1 MTKKTDK
8 STSLRDRAE
17 DAFESTRERAIETY
31 DSARSTAQKASRDAS
46 EQISEAPLIALGGGL
61 ALGALIAAFLP
72 TTKKEKELL
81 GPVTDRIKESATG
94 AADAAREAGAARLG
108 ELGLTKNKG
117 SDVMRQV
124 IDGALDALKTSA
136 KAAATSV
143 KGE

>member
-8 STSLRDRAE
+8 SLSLRDRAE
-17 DAFESTRERAIETY
+17 EAYDGARERAIETY
-31 DSARSTAQKASRDAS
+31 DSARSTARKASRDAGD
-46 EQISEAPLIALGGGL
+46 QIGEAPLIALGGGL
-61 ALGALIAAFLP
+61 ALGALIAALLP
-72 TTKKEKELL
+72 TSKKEKELL
-81 GPVTDRIKESATG
+81 GPVTDRIKESASG
-94 AADAAREAGAARLG
+94 AADAARDAGTARLG
-108 ELGLTKNKG
+108 ELGLTKTKG

>member
-1 MTKKTDK
+1 MTKKNDK
-8 STSLRDRAE
+8 SPSLRDRAE
-17 DAFESTRERAIETY
+17 DAIESTRERAIETY
-31 DSARSTAQKASRDAS
+31 DSARSTARKASRDAG
-46 EQISEAPLIALGGGL
+46 EQIGEAPLIALGGGL

-72 TTKKEKELL
+72 TSKKEKELL
-81 GPVTDRIKESATG
+81 GPVTDRIKESAAG
-94 AADAAREAGAARLG
+94 AAGAARDAGTARLG
-108 ELGLTKNKG
+108 ELGLTKTKG